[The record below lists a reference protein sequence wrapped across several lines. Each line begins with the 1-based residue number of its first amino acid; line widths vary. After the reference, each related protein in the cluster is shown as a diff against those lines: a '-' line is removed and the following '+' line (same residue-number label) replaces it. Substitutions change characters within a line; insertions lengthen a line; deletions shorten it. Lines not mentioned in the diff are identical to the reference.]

1 MYNYYIHCYHM
12 TAKAYEN
19 GSVKQPVHDYTQAI
33 GG

>member
-19 GSVKQPVHDYTQAI
+19 GSVKQTVHDYTQAI